1 MERTGNTIGSEGRR
15 QHDEDDPKF
24 GDKPDMEERIAD
36 REAREAEE
44 AGTAGVQA
52 EGDEQ
57 AADPVPDPDEP
68 GLDDVGSPEGVK
80 PGTVSELEDAASE
93 EPEQEA

>member
-1 MERTGNTIGSEGRR
+1 MERDGNVVGAEGRR

-36 REAREAEE
+36 REAREAE
-44 AGTAGVQA
+44 A
-52 EGDEQ
+52 EGAAALEAEDETGD
-57 AADPVPDPDEP
+57 AVPDPDEA

-80 PGTVSELEDAASE
+80 PGTVAEIEDAAGE
-93 EPEQEA
+93 VEKE